1 MAFFSFLLAVG
12 ILMCLVE
19 KLGAL
24 SITAVEIKLLVSLLQ
39 IETCYAQVGE
49 LGVTSPLY
57 YNYNCRIQ
65 MKN

>member
-1 MAFFSFLLAVG
+1 
-12 ILMCLVE
+12 MCLVE